1 MSAPVRNAFLTIF
14 LAWLVQAIV
23 FRIGGPTLY
32 QKVRKMFIGI
42 LLAYLFWQLAAMGVD
57 LAWFPDR
64 PHRWE
69 SY

>member
-1 MSAPVRNAFLTIF
+1 MSAPVKNAFFTIF
-14 LAWLVQAIV
+14 LAWLTQTVV
-23 FRIGGPTLY
+23 FRIGGRALY
-32 QKVRKMFIGI
+32 QKVRRMFIGV
-42 LLAYLFWQLAAMGVD
+42 LLAYLFWQLVAMGVD